1 MQSLTGSL
9 VHSIYETTNR
19 RKVSVAEIKK
29 LTTAEKNK
37 LINENV
43 AQSTI
48 HFSKRTEKLMSILSD
63 GGMFIHGEKD
73 YKVDSFFY
81 RVEFQARGAPHIHCL
96 LWLEDDK
103 KNKPPSMW
111 TEENKNDRDIGS
123 QISSFCGS
131 IMSGC
136 STDMNCNEHSVFN
149 YSCQE
154 CIDGKNLV
162 EKYQSH
168 KHTFSCRKKG
178 KVIKIYPTE
187 GHGRLDNQKQG
198 DELSVQVCRLRHPK
212 YPIDQ
217 TEFIFAFPQDAD
229 ENELNKAKKDYK
241 KIRKYLLRLTH
252 GEDFKASNDWKL
264 FKNMTFTMFLYHIG
278 MFREGRPI
286 DDPSEIEFARHRY
299 LTALRCEVKNS
310 GLLLL
315 RRNTQDVLT
324 NNFNK
329 MLIRLHQA
337 NQDIQFISDQYAVA
351 EYICNYLTKNE
362 SGLSS
367 LLKNINDEALK
378 EGENVLMTIK
388 KLGKA
393 LDKGREMGVQE
404 AIYRALGLKMT
415 KFRDVVVFISTKHP
429 ERREGLL
436 RSDLED
442 LDEDDK
448 IFHKSIHDYY
458 QIRPIDD
465 DDDEEKEWEN
475 TCLADFVAK
484 FNIAYKKGDNTIK
497 LLDEKSFISRRKRDC
512 TIRYFLKY
520 ENEEE
525 YLRALC
531 ILFLP
536 FRNEMEEIH
545 TRDLKELYDD
555 KKQTIEENR
564 KKYEMHQTVID
575 LIQEAEKD
583 REEEDDDIEEN
594 ESPYIDEE
602 TTAEKEIEDFEKTLK
617 AEAKRVLSNY
627 NSGSDLMEEEDYLEM
642 INKLNDQQRAIFDD
656 FVERINCDRE
666 ENSFYLYVGGNA
678 GTGKSFV
685 LKAMI
690 NAAKKRGK
698 RSGAELDKPVSITIA
713 PTGVAAY
720 LVNGTT
726 IESALG
732 IQPTKDRAYLRNQP
746 SKNSSLRFLYE
757 DLLVI
762 FIDEVSMVGSDML
775 AKINFRMQDIMG
787 NTEFMG
793 GVSIVCTGDFGQ
805 LPPVGQKMA
814 WATSFLDNRI
824 EISPKHWD
832 EHFKIFYLTTKMRS
846 QDEEFSNVCD
856 DVRKGICDEKVTE
869 YLKNHVGTCPS
880 EDDNQKY
887 ASGQFSIIVTNNK
900 AREEI
905 NNEKLNKLLSNKRT
919 YFSNAV
925 DKSTNNPL
933 APKISEKLP
942 LTRTGQLPTKILFK
956 EGAPVMITS
965 NHSKSKYKN
974 NGIVN
979 GAQGFIDS
987 IQATV
992 DEPDVAK
999 VVWVRFTDDKI
1010 GQLLRMDSLSLLK
1023 NHTPNDP
1030 LAVPITKQKK
1040 AFQIRGNTEY
1050 LRDQFPLTLC
1060 YAVTA
1065 HKSQGQTL
1073 EEVLIDFSDL
1083 GRISNGS
1090 FYTAMSRVKYGK
1102 NLYLKDFKT
1111 EYVKANPEV
1120 EKKMESMKV
1129 FQQHSFKK
1137 TYNTESIFIYN
1148 EDEIKL
1154 GYININDIISAKS
1167 TTFINEDSNFK
1178 SLDFLVVSDTR
1189 LSEDIDNTSLMKKL
1203 TNWSLEARYDA
1214 DDRRKHMGVLMLKS
1228 NSSQVGNIIE
1238 KIEEKQYLK
1247 KETTEMQVLLVS
1259 FRKYCMKVAF
1269 IYIRETP
1276 TQDQIRRLKSDL
1288 SNIDLV
1294 MGDLNLDPNKSTDSN
1309 KLEDLCTDRSKV
1321 LNEITTTRFN
1331 QLDHILLNRAKFK
1344 VYFATSYINYTTD
1357 HNLLSIRIAK
1367 TGNAFNTNFLQKMS
1381 FNVDKETKNKS
1392 GKRKNIFVSPLP
1404 KARKEES
1411 KKNRKSPM
1419 ETENHA
1425 GIDLTC
1431 LFSPNWL
1438 NDEVINEYLKLLSKQ
1453 TTSLFAYST
1462 FFYQS
1467 FAAGGFERVK
1477 DYYRRCDVLSYSTI
1491 FIPVHHGNHWFLITF
1506 DGEELTSFDPY
1517 NYAGADGLKK
1527 KQLLEEN
1534 MQFHKNVLTNLNENY
1549 LKQLF
1554 KMNGKQWREIAIK
1567 VKLPPEIPAQE
1578 NHHDCGVF
1586 LLVFC
1591 KYLIYNKPFDF
1602 GTEDMIHMR
1611 DMIRKEME
1619 SSQISDNICLNRQR
1633 KKKTSQTEEKID
1645 RNMQINLQR
1654 RIENPDAETCW
1665 LNSCLQLVLTALDF
1679 KDMICSTGSILW
1691 QNLLWLQGKDSSV
1704 VLDPTDVKQVII
1716 QTERTRIL
1724 TKNVAPNNMLF
1735 ELGNLPMLI
1744 SIELRRTRI
1753 GQQDCKD
1760 FFFCIDENRDSW
1772 PDVFNLFKIKTLSET
1787 ECSSCGHT
1795 SRQEISAN
1803 ERTFI
1808 NLTCPSD
1815 DVSMKDY
1822 IEDQMNGF
1830 QTVKDWRDED
1840 GCGSQVEGRS
1850 RTRIYNIENTE
1861 YLLFVLE
1868 RLIRIGDQLEIITT
1882 KVKVNPEEELNLMD
1896 MNGTIGHFKPL
1907 AIIHHSGNVVGQTT
1921 QGHYRADVK
1930 NNDDQNWYRT
1940 SDNEPPQQLM
1950 RNGLTNMGYIF
1961 LYKKVDAFKRIDA
1974 KVPEAKPRNKFN
1986 HFDAIVMFL
1995 DEMNVDLVFYEFE
2008 KLRLSEEQ
2016 WIANLDS
2023 GEFNTQEFM
2032 RCINKLGKR

>member
-1 MQSLTGSL
+1 M
-9 VHSIYETTNR
+9 
-19 RKVSVAEIKK
+19 
-29 LTTAEKNK
+29 
-37 LINENV
+37 
-43 AQSTI
+43 
-48 HFSKRTEKLMSILSD
+48 
-63 GGMFIHGEKD
+63 
-73 YKVDSFFY
+73 
-81 RVEFQARGAPHIHCL
+81 
-96 LWLEDDK
+96 
-103 KNKPPSMW
+103 
-111 TEENKNDRDIGS
+111 
-123 QISSFCGS
+123 
-131 IMSGC
+131 
-136 STDMNCNEHSVFN
+136 
-149 YSCQE
+149 
-154 CIDGKNLV
+154 
-162 EKYQSH
+162 
-168 KHTFSCRKKG
+168 
-178 KVIKIYPTE
+178 
-187 GHGRLDNQKQG
+187 
-198 DELSVQVCRLRHPK
+198 QVCRLRHPK
-212 YPIDQ
+212 YPIDK

-229 ENELNKAKKDYK
+229 ENELSKAKKDYR

-252 GEDFKASNDWKL
+252 GEDFKASDDWKF
-264 FKNMTFTMFLYHIG
+264 FKNMTFNMFLYHVG
-278 MFREGRPI
+278 MFREGRVI
-286 DDPSEIEFARHRY
+286 DDQSEIELARHRY

-351 EYICNYLTKNE
+351 EYITNYLTKNE

-367 LLKNINDEALK
+367 LLKNINEEALK
-378 EGENVLMTIK
+378 EGENVLITIK

-415 KFRDVVVFISTKHP
+415 KFHDVVVFISTKHP

-442 LDEDDK
+442 LDDDEK

-458 QIRPIDD
+458 QIRPLDD
-465 DDDEEKEWEN
+465 EEEEKEWEK
-475 TCLADFVAK
+475 TCLADFVAD
-484 FNIAYKKGDNTIK
+484 FNIAYKKGENVIK
-497 LLDEKSFISRRKRDC
+497 LLDEKSFISRRKRKC

-536 FRNEMEEIH
+536 FRNEMEDIH
-545 TRDLKELYDD
+545 KKDLKELYKDN
-555 KKQTIEENR
+555 KETIEVNR

-583 REEEDDDIEEN
+583 REEEVDDIEEN
-594 ESPYIDEE
+594 ESPYIDDE
-602 TTAEKEIEDFEKTLK
+602 TTAEEEIEDFEKTLK

-627 NSGSDLMEEEDYLEM
+627 NSGSDLMKEEDYLEI

-656 FVERINCDRE
+656 FVERINGDRE
-666 ENSFYLYVGGNA
+666 DNSFYLYIGGNA

-690 NAAKKRGK
+690 NAAKMRGK
-698 RSGAELDKPVSITIA
+698 RSGAELDKPVSLTIA

-757 DLLVI
+757 DLIVI

-805 LPPVGQKMA
+805 LPPVGQQMA

-846 QDEEFSNVCD
+846 QDEEFSDVCD

-900 AREEI
+900 AREAI
-905 NNEKLNKLLSNKRT
+905 NNEKLEKLLPNKRR
-919 YFSNAV
+919 YFSNAI
-925 DKSTNNPL
+925 DKSTNNPM

-942 LTRTGQLPTKILFK
+942 LTRTGQLPTKIFFK

-979 GAQGFIDS
+979 GARGFIDS

-1040 AFQIRGNTEY
+1040 PFHIRGNTEY

-1073 EEVLIDFSDL
+1073 EEVLIDFSDE
-1083 GRISNGS
+1083 GRINNGS

-1102 NLYLKDFKT
+1102 NLFLRDFKT
-1111 EYVKANPEV
+1111 QYVKANPEV

-1137 TYNTESIFIYN
+1137 TYNTESIFISN
-1148 EDEIKL
+1148 KDEIKL
-1154 GYININDIISAKS
+1154 GYININDITSAKS

-1189 LSEDIDNTSLMKKL
+1189 LSEDIDNTSLMQKL
-1203 TNWSLEARYDA
+1203 TNWSLEARHDA
-1214 DDRRKHMGVLMLKS
+1214 EDKRKHMGVLMLKS
-1228 NSSQVGNIIE
+1228 NSSQVGNIVE
-1238 KIEEKQYLK
+1238 KIEDKQYSK

-1259 FRKYCMKVAF
+1259 FRNYCLKAAF
-1269 IYIRETP
+1269 VYIRETP
-1276 TQDQIRRLKSDL
+1276 TQIQINRLKSDL
-1288 SNIDLV
+1288 SEIDLLI
-1294 MGDLNLDPNKSTDSN
+1294 GDLNLDPNRSRDSA
-1309 KLEDLCTDRSKV
+1309 KIEDLCADRSKV
-1321 LNEITTTRFN
+1321 LNEITTSRFN
-1331 QLDHILLNRAKFK
+1331 QLDHILLNKEKFK

-1357 HNLLSIRIAK
+1357 HNLLSIRIGK

-1381 FNVDKETKNKS
+1381 FNVDKETKNRA
-1392 GKRKNIFVSPLP
+1392 GERKHVFVSPLP
-1404 KARKEES
+1404 KVRREES
-1411 KKNRKSPM
+1411 KKSRKRPM
-1419 ETENHA
+1419 ETDSQA
-1425 GIDLTC
+1425 GINLTC

-1438 NDEVINEYLKLLSKQ
+1438 NDEVIDEYLKLLNKQ
-1453 TTSLFAYST
+1453 TNRIFAYT
-1462 FFYQS
+1462 TYFYQS
-1467 FAAGGFERVK
+1467 FAEGGFEKVK
-1477 DYYRRCDVLSYSTI
+1477 NYYRRCDVLSYSKI

-1506 DGEELTSFDPY
+1506 DGEELTTFDPY
-1517 NYAGADGLKK
+1517 NYPGSDGLKK
-1527 KQLLEEN
+1527 SQLLEEN

-1549 LKQLF
+1549 LKPLYE
-1554 KMNGKQWREIAIK
+1554 MNGKQWREIAIK

-1591 KYLIYNKPFDF
+1591 KYLIYKKSFDF
-1602 GTEDMIHMR
+1602 GTEDMIFMR

-1619 SSQISDNICLNRQR
+1619 TSQISDNICLERP
-1633 KKKTSQTEEKID
+1633 KKAKTSQPREKCD
-1645 RNMQINLQR
+1645 RNLQR
-1654 RIENPDAETCW
+1654 RIENSDAETCW

-1679 KDMICSTGSILW
+1679 KEMLCSTGSNLW
-1691 QNLLWLQGKDSSV
+1691 QNLLWLQGKDSST
-1704 VLDPTDVKQVII
+1704 VLDPTGVKEIMI
-1716 QTERTRIL
+1716 QT
-1724 TKNVAPNNMLF
+1724 
-1735 ELGNLPMLI
+1735 
-1744 SIELRRTRI
+1744 
-1753 GQQDCKD
+1753 
-1760 FFFCIDENRDSW
+1760 
-1772 PDVFNLFKIKTLSET
+1772 
-1787 ECSSCGHT
+1787 
-1795 SRQEISAN
+1795 
-1803 ERTFI
+1803 
-1808 NLTCPSD
+1808 
-1815 DVSMKDY
+1815 
-1822 IEDQMNGF
+1822 
-1830 QTVKDWRDED
+1830 
-1840 GCGSQVEGRS
+1840 
-1850 RTRIYNIENTE
+1850 
-1861 YLLFVLE
+1861 
-1868 RLIRIGDQLEIITT
+1868 
-1882 KVKVNPEEELNLMD
+1882 
-1896 MNGTIGHFKPL
+1896 
-1907 AIIHHSGNVVGQTT
+1907 
-1921 QGHYRADVK
+1921 
-1930 NNDDQNWYRT
+1930 
-1940 SDNEPPQQLM
+1940 
-1950 RNGLTNMGYIF
+1950 
-1961 LYKKVDAFKRIDA
+1961 
-1974 KVPEAKPRNKFN
+1974 
-1986 HFDAIVMFL
+1986 
-1995 DEMNVDLVFYEFE
+1995 
-2008 KLRLSEEQ
+2008 
-2016 WIANLDS
+2016 
-2023 GEFNTQEFM
+2023 
-2032 RCINKLGKR
+2032 